1 MYGSRVA
8 LCDEAESFIF
18 SSPILYRPM
27 LEKARSQYDAN
38 KPEIQNIPEFK
49 ILVELEKRTLGENE
63 KDRFDESMLFR
74 YPEENIDFHL
84 FIKDRLIMEIWMVST
99 NDQSKKIFQ
108 RDIGFIN
115 RNIPEAPP
123 EYLRMNEEAVKAI
136 LTGEDFL
143 CRLPPGKNFLTVKIA
158 LDGKVA
164 VGNVALPSA
173 SDDQHHFWYNDNVLK
188 NSALLSK
195 TEADLRIRYSV
206 TFIHNVITMA
216 NVYNN
221 GVTDGF
227 DCAFYENQGL
237 KYYLPKTKG
246 AFDQITTW
254 DMNGKNK
261 TIQPWEAWLKK
272 QR

>member
-1 MYGSRVA
+1 
-8 LCDEAESFIF
+8 
-18 SSPILYRPM
+18 M

-38 KPEIQNIPEFK
+38 KPGIQHIPEFK
-49 ILVELEKRTLGENE
+49 ILVELEKRTLDENQ
-63 KDRFDESMLFR
+63 KGRFDESMLFR
-74 YPEENIDFHL
+74 YPEENVDFHL
-84 FIKDRLIMEIWMVST
+84 FIKDRLIMEMEMVST
-99 NDQSKKIFQ
+99 KDQCRQVFK
-108 RDIGFIN
+108 RDLGFIH
-115 RNIPEAPP
+115 RNIPGAPS
-123 EYLRMNEEAVKAI
+123 EYLRMNEETIKAI

-143 CRLPPGKNFLTVKIA
+143 SRLPAGKNVLTVKIT

-173 SDDQHHFWYNDNVLK
+173 PDDQHHFWYNDNVLK

-195 TEADLRIRYSV
+195 NEADLRIRYSV

-221 GVTDGF
+221 DVTDGF